1 MAIYH
6 TTEMDSAYL
15 TFDVNNSENTFAHG
29 LSAEGAYSNGTTV
42 GGRMTTASLASGWTN
57 RSSVFVPCRNPDN
70 LISEQTSQMVEL
82 VVYAGIFPVLVFTG
96 VITNVINMLVLSRQG
111 LDDRINLCLFG

>member
-1 MAIYH
+1 
-6 TTEMDSAYL
+6 MDSADL
-15 TFDVNNSENTFAHG
+15 TFDINSSGNTFASG
-29 LSAEGAYSNGTTV
+29 QSAGGAYSNGTIV

-57 RSSVFVPCRNPDN
+57 RSSVFVPCSNPDS
-70 LISEQTSQMVEL
+70 LISKQTSQMVEL
-82 VVYAGIFPVLVFTG
+82 VVYAGIFPVLVLTG